1 MENIGV
7 PAQFRLVSFATPSV
21 NVLMQEDPSRHF
33 QLLLRKRVAL
43 EIFQA
48 LARFFAGDLP
58 RMLDTSAPFLQR
70 YSLLQ
75 SKQRLSV
82 VCFSNVRYFSAFPST
97 IFTPAIKTKAICCIF
112 LVGWNRAVTEF

>member
-48 LARFFAGDLP
+48 LVRFFAGDLP

-82 VCFSNVRYFSAFPST
+82 VYFWLDGIEQLQNFNQRLENLPE
-97 IFTPAIKTKAICCIF
+97 
-112 LVGWNRAVTEF
+112 GAVAVEHAT

>member
-1 MENIGV
+1 
-7 PAQFRLVSFATPSV
+7 
-21 NVLMQEDPSRHF
+21 MQEDPSRHF

-82 VCFSNVRYFSAFPST
+82 VYVSQMLDTSAPSLQRYSLLQSKQRLSVVYVWLDGIEQLQNFHQRLENLPE
-97 IFTPAIKTKAICCIF
+97 
-112 LVGWNRAVTEF
+112 GAVAVEHAT